1 MCAEGAM
8 QGSHREKEC
17 DTKVICKLQSEKD
30 KTTVA
35 LLTVKQEMNNT
46 EKDMGELEERIVSQ
60 QSQLTVHIEKH
71 CASVVEKVDG
81 MERTALMSV
90 KMLGSTE
97 RKEIRERMED
107 IRTGRF

>member
-46 EKDMGELEERIVSQ
+46 EKG
-60 QSQLTVHIEKH
+60 HW
-71 CASVVEKVDG
+71 
-81 MERTALMSV
+81 
-90 KMLGSTE
+90 
-97 RKEIRERMED
+97 
-107 IRTGRF
+107 